1 MQVEP
6 SIMRAKVVGMLQ
18 SHIDDRLKCI
28 LLEKTIYNR
37 AIRQAK
43 GLNIVRS
50 WSNSKFLELYKNRLR
65 FIIRNIESAKLKKYL
80 SSDEVNWGGISNM
93 EANDF
98 NRERWRSLINE
109 KTEREKNMYAPKLGN
124 TDMFVCSRC
133 QRQGKKATNCSYYQ
147 LQTRSADEPMTTYVS
162 CLECGQRW
170 KC

>member
-6 SIMRAKVVGMLQ
+6 SVMRAKVVDMLQ
-18 SHIDDRLKCI
+18 THIDDRVKCI
-28 LLEKTIYNR
+28 FLEKTIYNR
-37 AIRQAK
+37 AIREAK

-65 FIIRNIESAKLKKYL
+65 FIIVNKESCKLKKYL
-80 SSDEVNWGGISNM
+80 SSDDVNWSRISNM
-93 EANDF
+93 DANDF
-98 NRERWRSLINE
+98 DPERWRSLIDE
-109 KTEREKNMYAPKLGN
+109 KSEREKNMYAPKLGN

>member
-6 SIMRAKVVGMLQ
+6 SSMRTKVVDMLQ
-18 SHIDDRLKCI
+18 AHIDDRVKCI

-50 WSNSKFLELYKNRLR
+50 WNNLKFLELYKNRLR
-65 FIIRNIESAKLKKYL
+65 FIIRNRESAKLKKYL
-80 SSDEVNWGGISNM
+80 SSDEVNWERISNM

-98 NRERWRSLINE
+98 DPERWRSLINE
-109 KTEREKNMYAPKLGN
+109 KSEREKNMYAPKLGN

>member
-1 MQVEP
+1 
-6 SIMRAKVVGMLQ
+6 MRAKVVGMLQ
-18 SHIDDRLKCI
+18 SHIDDRIECI

-43 GLNIVRS
+43 ELNIVRS

-65 FIIRNIESAKLKKYL
+65 FIIRNMGSAKLKKHL

-98 NRERWRSLINE
+98 NRERWRCLINE
-109 KTEREKNMYAPKLGN
+109 KAEREKNMYAPKLGN

-133 QRQGKKATNCSYYQ
+133 RRQGKATNCSYYQ
-147 LQTRSADEPMTTYVS
+147 LQTDLQMS
-162 CLECGQRW
+162 Q
-170 KC
+170 

>member
-1 MQVEP
+1 
-6 SIMRAKVVGMLQ
+6 MRTKIVDMLQ
-18 SHIDDRLKCI
+18 SHVEDRVKCI

-37 AIRQAK
+37 AIQQAK
-43 GLNIVRS
+43 NLNIVRS
-50 WSNSKFLELYKNRLR
+50 WNNTKFLELYKNRLR
-65 FIIRNIESAKLKKYL
+65 FIIRNSKSAKLRKYL
-80 SSDEVNWGGISNM
+80 SSDEVNWAKICSM

-98 NRERWRSLINE
+98 NPERWRSLINE
-109 KTEREKNMYAPKLGN
+109 KSEREKNMYAPKLGN